1 MGKVIIIGGGAAG
14 LACAVTASRLGDD
27 VTVLERMDRVG
38 KKILATGNGR
48 CNLMN
53 LHAPVYPG
61 GEAFARQVLQAMPT
75 EKQIR
80 FWHSLGLFL
89 REEAD
94 GRVYPVTGQASTVLD
109 ALRFGFRGET
119 VTGQEVIRLLPGK
132 KWQVQTGDRVFSADR
147 VVVTGG
153 GCAQPALGSNGS
165 CVRLLKSLGYGATAL
180 LPALTQLTADKDVIR
195 GLEGIRIR
203 CLVRVMEG
211 EREIHRERGEVLF
224 TAYGLSGVCIM
235 HCARYADVLGRSISL
250 HLYDAL
256 SMSEENMLGYL
267 KGRQAQLGE
276 APAERL
282 LTGFLVPRLAQA
294 VVRYAIPECKSV
306 ADVKDKELV
315 RLVRALGDFRIG
327 IRGIKGFDSAQVTR
341 GGVDPTPFDPSTM
354 ASALHHGLHAAG
366 EVLDV
371 DGDCGGYNLMFAFA
385 SGILAGKNGRKA
397 SWEEE

>member
-1 MGKVIIIGGGAAG
+1 M
-14 LACAVTASRLGDD
+14 
-27 VTVLERMDRVG
+27 
-38 KKILATGNGR
+38 
-48 CNLMN
+48 
-53 LHAPVYPG
+53 
-61 GEAFARQVLQAMPT
+61 
-75 EKQIR
+75 
-80 FWHSLGLFL
+80 
-89 REEAD
+89 
-94 GRVYPVTGQASTVLD
+94 
-109 ALRFGFRGET
+109 
-119 VTGQEVIRLLPGK
+119 
-132 KWQVQTGDRVFSADR
+132 
-147 VVVTGG
+147 
-153 GCAQPALGSNGS
+153 
-165 CVRLLKSLGYGATAL
+165 RLLKNLGYGASAL
-180 LPALTQLTADKDVIR
+180 LPALTQLTTDKDVIR

-203 CLVRVMEG
+203 CLVRVME
-211 EREIHRERGEVLF
+211 RDKEIHRERGEVLF

-235 HCARYADVLGRSISL
+235 QCARYADAPGRSISL

-256 SMSEENMLGYL
+256 SMSEENMRAHL

-306 ADVKDKELV
+306 ADVKDRELV
-315 RLVRALGDFRIG
+315 RLVRALADFRIG

-354 ASALHHGLHAAG
+354 ASGLHHGLHAAG